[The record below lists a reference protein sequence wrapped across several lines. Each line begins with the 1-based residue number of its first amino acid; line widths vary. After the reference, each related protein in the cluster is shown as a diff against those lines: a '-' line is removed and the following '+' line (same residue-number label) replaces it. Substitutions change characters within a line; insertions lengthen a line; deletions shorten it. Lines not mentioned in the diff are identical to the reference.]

1 MPENAI
7 LFIDEIHRLNKTVE
21 EFLYSAMENYAVDII
36 IGKDGQSKS
45 IRLSLPKFTLIGATT
60 RAGLLSAPL
69 RDRFGNIF
77 KLEFYTEN
85 EMSDI
90 LKRSSAILDFPIN
103 HECAITLAKRTRGTP
118 RLANRLLKKVRDF
131 IDIEYS
137 GESTLENIE
146 KTLDFLQIDIAGL
159 DKTDRTLLLSMI
171 NDFEQKPVGLETLAA
186 ILSEDKDT
194 IKDVNESFLIANGFI
209 QKTPRGR
216 IVTKKALAYFGI
228 KTEI

>member
-1 MPENAI
+1 
-7 LFIDEIHRLNKTVE
+7 
-21 EFLYSAMENYAVDII
+21 MENYAVDII

-45 IRLSLPKFTLIGATT
+45 IRRSLPKFTLIGATT

-77 KLEFYTEN
+77 KLEFYTKN

-146 KTLDFLQIDIAGL
+146 KTLDFLQIDAAGL
-159 DKTDRTLLLSMI
+159 DKTDRTLILSMI
-171 NDFEQKPVGLETLAA
+171 NDFEQKPVGIETLAA

-209 QKTPRGR
+209 QKPH
-216 IVTKKALAYFGI
+216 
-228 KTEI
+228 EEE